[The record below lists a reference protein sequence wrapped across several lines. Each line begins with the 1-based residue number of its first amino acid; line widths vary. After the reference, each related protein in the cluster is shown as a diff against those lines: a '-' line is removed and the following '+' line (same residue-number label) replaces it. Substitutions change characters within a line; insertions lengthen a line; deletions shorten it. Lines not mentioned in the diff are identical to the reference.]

1 MMIQAKH
8 RQMSAFRRAQSLVR
22 GLNPFG
28 AATARAST
36 AVALPDA
43 VELQHGEGVAIQAF
57 AHDTSPFDES
67 LSAEENAF
75 RVDALIDVDLSGA
88 ESLAVLRENLHQIH
102 GFMQSSSDLTRLL
115 SVHLDQTN
123 RTTEAAAVEIMQRLI
138 QVDGETAQL
147 LETQQH
153 GTQRAA
159 TLYQNA
165 EVLLNESKRD
175 LVAMAAFR
183 IQREKD
189 AKATRDESAAILG
202 LIGQVR
208 NLKTLTGAIQNVTR
222 STNLLAVNAAIEA
235 ARAGEAGK
243 GFAVVAIE
251 VRTLSGQIAA
261 FAQLIE
267 NSIDEVSNSVNAT
280 FGARVAAQHDV
291 AKSQSTDETR
301 WITTLTSTIEQLSED
316 FQGTISELDAM
327 TRNTYASVS
336 SIKETIV
343 GVLGEAQFQDT
354 TRQQIEQ
361 VQNGLSMW
369 NERICEVEQRLGI
382 DVDQPLDIEPLAQ
395 MLEKLSSSYTMASQ
409 VDAHAAMVGSQKAS
423 EADARPAIELF

>member
-1 MMIQAKH
+1 MMVDDKH
-8 RQMSAFRRAQSLVR
+8 TPITAFRKAQALVR
-22 GLNPFG
+22 GLNPFAASAG
-28 AATARAST
+28 KSGATARYEWE
-36 AVALPDA
+36 DA
-43 VELQHGEGVAIQAF
+43 FVVHPAAHLSNGEERII
-57 AHDTSPFDES
+57 
-67 LSAEENAF
+67 AEETAF
-75 RVDALIDVDLSGA
+75 RVDAISDAVVPDVDDS
-88 ESLAVLRENLHQIH
+88 AVMRGNLHQMH
-102 GFMQSSSDLTRLL
+102 GFMQASSDMTRLL

-138 QVDGETAQL
+138 NVDGQTAQL
-147 LETQQH
+147 LEKQEL

-165 EVLLNESKRD
+165 EALLNESKRD
-175 LVAMAAFR
+175 LIAMEAFR
-183 IQREKD
+183 VQRETE
-189 AKATRDESAAILG
+189 AKATMAESAAILG
-202 LIGQVR
+202 LVGQVR
-208 NLKTLTGAIQNVTR
+208 DLKTLTGAIQNVTR

-251 VRTLSGQIAA
+251 VRNLSGQIAA
-261 FAQLIE
+261 FAQRIE
-267 NSIDEVSNSVNAT
+267 SSIDEVSNSVNVT
-280 FGARVAAQHDV
+280 FGARVEAQYDT
-291 AKSQSTDETR
+291 AKSLSNDETR

-361 VQNGLSMW
+361 VQHGLTMW
-369 NERICEVEQRLGI
+369 NERICEVEQVLGV
-382 DVDQPLDIEPLAQ
+382 DVAQPLDIEPLAG
-395 MLEKLSSSYTMASQ
+395 MIEKLSSSYTMASQ
-409 VDAHAAMVGSQKAS
+409 LNAHAATIGGQEVV
-423 EADARPAIELF
+423 EEDARPAIELF